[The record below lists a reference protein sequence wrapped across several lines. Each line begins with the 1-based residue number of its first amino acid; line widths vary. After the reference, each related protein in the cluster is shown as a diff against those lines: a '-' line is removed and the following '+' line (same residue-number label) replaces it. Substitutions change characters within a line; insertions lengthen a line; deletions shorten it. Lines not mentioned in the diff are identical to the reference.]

1 MSGYQGKSS
10 IVMYGNYANQI
21 YETKSDFGTSPPTPP
36 IRFLL
41 QENGQFL
48 LQENGQKIE
57 LELGTPE

>member
-1 MSGYQGKSS
+1 MSYSGKSK
-10 IVMYGNYANQI
+10 IVKNISYANNV
-21 YETKSDFGTSPPTPP
+21 YFAESTNGTAPPSPPL
-36 IRFLL
+36 RFLL